1 MKKLY
6 IVGLMLILMFAIA
19 MIAYGAWL
27 NKNGENQIVER
38 MEKRTIPLQGAKVL
52 MRDMHPKLFLET
64 INLYSE
70 EMADAVALIDGRIE
84 QMFVT
89 KNSNVTR
96 EQVLFSLVNDEIPLK
111 IQQAESSIAKAEA
124 QLANAKN
131 NYARYTRLRERNATS
146 LEKFDEAEAAYFA
159 SEAALKEAQTVKQQL
174 LVQSARQDV
183 IAPID
188 GEVLI
193 IYKQQGAYVT
203 AGTPL
208 ALVGNFSRLF
218 FSLPIDDK
226 HAQRLSIGDM
236 AELSFTNSQILRKAY
251 DTEYAAGNRG
261 DAEIFSVYV
270 KDIMPSLNEPAR
282 LRKVVFEIDNRV
294 GLLEQQAYSGAVL
307 KSTKTRKLLT
317 VPLASM
323 IDSNRNA
330 VFVVTPQDTLE
341 RRAVKTGA
349 DDGNYIEI
357 ISGLKE
363 DETVITSA
371 AEGLEDGMKV
381 TVTLMGVEDNASTE

>member
-6 IVGLMLILMFAIA
+6 IVGLVLILMFAVA

-27 NKNGENQIVER
+27 NKSGENQIVER
-38 MEKRTIPLQGAKVL
+38 MESRTIPLQGTKVQ

-64 INLYSE
+64 LNLSSE

-84 QMFVT
+84 QIFVM
-89 KNSNVTR
+89 KNSNVSR
-96 EQVLFSLVNDEIPLK
+96 GQVLFTLINDEIPLK
-111 IQQAESSIAKAEA
+111 IQQAESSIARAEA

-131 NYARYTRLRERNATS
+131 NYARYTRLMERDATS
-146 LEKFDEAEAAYFA
+146 KEKFDEAEANYFA
-159 SEAALKEAQTVKQQL
+159 SEAALKEAQTVKEQL

-193 IYKQQGAYVT
+193 LYKQQGAYVT

-226 HAQRLSIGDM
+226 HAQLLSIGDRS
-236 AELSFTNSQILRKAY
+236 ELSFTNSQILRKAY

-261 DAEIFSVYV
+261 DSEIFSVYV
-270 KDIMPSLNEPAR
+270 KDIMPNLNEPAR
-282 LRKVVFEIDNRV
+282 LRKVVFEVDNRV
-294 GLLEQQAYSGAVL
+294 RLLEQQAYSGATL
-307 KSTKTRKLLT
+307 TASKGHRFLT

-323 IDSNRNA
+323 IDSNRSA
-330 VFVVTPQDTLE
+330 VFVVTPQNTLE
-341 RRAVKTGA
+341 RREVKTGV
-349 DDGNYIEI
+349 DDGSYVEI
-357 ISGLKE
+357 VSGLRE
-363 DETVITSA
+363 GETVITSA
-371 AEGLEDGMKV
+371 AGGLEEGTKV
-381 TVTLMGVEDNASTE
+381 TVTLTAEAGK